1 MLPHPKVWKMLL
13 SESWGVY
20 DGSAERRR
28 QSRNLSP
35 HVDASSSICM
45 YTIYYLVVVDDVC
58 AGARHFIRVSALES
72 GSRLRCH
79 LPLATEAQI
88 PFHFLSIQ
96 DDGQEL
102 QRGRLEEN
110 RREEEED
117 NQKHNFQHQYSW
129 CWCCCCCWCF
139 TMGYKNETKKVLC
152 SWAAQSH
159 FWGKKLQKVILRWCS
174 FQQQWVFIAWLYL

>member
-1 MLPHPKVWKMLL
+1 M
-13 SESWGVY
+13 
-20 DGSAERRR
+20 
-28 QSRNLSP
+28 
-35 HVDASSSICM
+35 
-45 YTIYYLVVVDDVC
+45 C

-117 NQKHNFQHQYSW
+117 NQKHNFQHQYS
-129 CWCCCCCWCF
+129 
-139 TMGYKNETKKVLC
+139 
-152 SWAAQSH
+152 
-159 FWGKKLQKVILRWCS
+159 
-174 FQQQWVFIAWLYL
+174 